1 MKYRWSLAPSQPLLT
16 GQLIRE
22 LPLSPLI
29 AQCLVNRGVT
39 SKAEVG
45 EFLNPRLKLLAD
57 PYLIP
62 QMEVAVERLWKARNN
77 NERLL
82 IYGDYD
88 VDGVSS
94 TALLTE
100 MLTTLGWLVQP
111 HLPGRFDDGYGL
123 SALSLEKCLEQ
134 FKADIVLAVDCGST
148 AVEAIRYLNQRKIDV
163 IVLDH
168 HQVSDPPPEPVAMVN
183 PQYSDDYPNFQE
195 LCSVGLAFKLAH
207 ALVKRGRQ
215 EGLQKERDLDL
226 KQYLDLVAL
235 GTIADLVPLTGE
247 NRKLVR
253 SGLEQLGQT
262 DRPGLIAL
270 KKVAGVSRPV
280 TVFNVGFHLGPRLN
294 AAGRMD
300 NPRTALEVLM
310 AKDQI
315 EADKAAEVLD
325 KHNTKRREIE
335 HLISSQAV
343 ENVREQFDPSRDFVI
358 VEGNMDWH
366 LGVIGIVASR
376 VMREF
381 YRPTFI
387 LASDGEGWKGS
398 ARSIE
403 GFDLAEAM
411 RNCDDLLNDHGGHAM
426 AAGVSVKPGRLD
438 AFRERINEIARHII
452 TPDMFQPPLKLDA
465 ETDLS
470 ELTLVHVEKMRQL
483 EPLGQ
488 GNPEI
493 QLLIGNLT
501 RSSPVYR
508 MGRDKQ
514 HAKFWVTDERSACE
528 VIAWNLKP
536 EDEPESNF
544 DIAVAPQINEFNG
557 RKTIQLKFIDWRP
570 SKGVAHQ
577 GST

>member
-1 MKYRWSLAPSQPLLT
+1 VKYRWSLAPSQPLLT

-22 LPLSPLI
+22 LPLSPLM

-39 SKAEVG
+39 SKAEVS

-62 QMEVAVERLWKARNN
+62 NMDAAIERLWKAREN

-94 TALLTE
+94 TALLVEVLTE
-100 MLTTLGWLVQP
+100 LGWAVEP

-123 SALSLEKCLEQ
+123 SEVSLEKCLEQ

-148 AVEAIRYLNQRKIDV
+148 AVKAIEFLNDRKIDV
-163 IVLDH
+163 LVLDH
-168 HQVSDPPPEPVAMVN
+168 HQVSTPPPEPFAMVN
-183 PQYSDDYPNFQE
+183 PQLSDDYPNFQE

-226 KQYLDLVAL
+226 KQYIDLVAL
-235 GTIADLVPLTGE
+235 GTVADLVPLTGE
-247 NRKLVR
+247 NRKLVH
-253 SGLEQLGQT
+253 SGLEQLGET
-262 DRPGLIAL
+262 TRPGLIAL
-270 KKVAGVSRPV
+270 KRVANVSKPV

-300 NPRTALEVLM
+300 NPDAALNLLI
-310 AKDQI
+310 AKDRY
-315 EADKAAEVLD
+315 EADKAAETLD
-325 KHNTKRREIE
+325 NYNRERREIE
-335 HLISSQAV
+335 RDISTQAV
-343 ENVREQFDPSRDFVI
+343 ESVRQRFDPGEDFVI
-358 VEGNMDWH
+358 VEGNMEWH

-387 LASDGEGWKGS
+387 LASDGDGWKGS

-411 RNCDDLLNDHGGHAM
+411 RSCDDLLNDHGGHAM
-426 AAGVSVKPGRLD
+426 AAGVSVKPGRLE
-438 AFRERINEIARHII
+438 AFRERINEIAKKTI
-452 TPDMFQPPLKLDA
+452 TPEMFQPPLKLDA
-465 ETDLS
+465 GTDLS
-470 ELTLVHVEKMRQL
+470 ELTLMHIEEMSQL
-483 EPLGQ
+483 EPIGQ

-493 QLLIGNLT
+493 QLLVPELIL
-501 RSSPVYR
+501 SSPIYR

-514 HAKFWVTDERSACE
+514 HAKFWVTDNHDACE
-528 VIAWNLKP
+528 VVAWNLKP
-536 EDEPESNF
+536 EDEPKDTF
-544 DIAVAPQINEFNG
+544 DIAVTPQINDFNG
-557 RKTIQLKFIDWRP
+557 RRSVQLKLIDWRP
-570 SKGVAHQ
+570 AKG
-577 GST
+577 

>member
-1 MKYRWSLAPSQPLLT
+1 M
-16 GQLIRE
+16 
-22 LPLSPLI
+22 
-29 AQCLVNRGVT
+29 AQCLVNRGVA
-39 SKAEVG
+39 SKAEVS
-45 EFLNPRLKLLAD
+45 EFLNPKLKLLAD
-57 PYLIP
+57 PFLIP
-62 QMEVAVERLWKARNN
+62 NMDAAVERLWKAREN

-100 MLTTLGWLVQP
+100 MLTELGWTVQP
-111 HLPGRFDDGYGL
+111 YLPGRFDDGYGL
-123 SALSLEKCLEQ
+123 SAEALEKCIEQ
-134 FKADIVLAVDCGST
+134 FETDVVLAVDCGST
-148 AVEAIRYLNQRKIDV
+148 AVEAIEFLNERQID
-163 IVLDH
+163 ILVLDH
-168 HQVSDPPPEPVAMVN
+168 HQVSDPPPKPLAMVN
-183 PQYSDDYPNFQE
+183 PQLSDDYPNFQE

-226 KQYLDLVAL
+226 RQYLDLVAL
-235 GTIADLVPLTGE
+235 GTVADLVPLTGE

-253 SGLEQLGQT
+253 SGLEQLGET
-262 DRPGLIAL
+262 DRPGVVAL
-270 KKVAGVSRPV
+270 KNVANVSKPV

-300 NPRTALEVLM
+300 NPDASLNLLL
-310 AKDQI
+310 AKDRY
-315 EADKAAEVLD
+315 EAEKAAETLNN
-325 KHNTKRREIE
+325 HNDERRKIE
-335 HLISSQAV
+335 RDISTQAV
-343 ENVREQFDPSRDFVI
+343 ESVRKRFDPKNDFVI
-358 VEGNMDWH
+358 VEGNMEWH

-387 LASDGEGWKGS
+387 LASDGDGWKGS

-411 RNCDDLLNDHGGHAM
+411 RGCDDLLNDHGGHAM

-438 AFRERINEIARHII
+438 AFRERINEIAKKNI

-465 ETDLS
+465 GTDLS
-470 ELTLVHVEKMRQL
+470 ELTLVHIEEMSQL

-493 QLLIGNLT
+493 QLLVAELT
-501 RSSPVYR
+501 LSSPIYR

-514 HAKFWVTDERSACE
+514 HAKFWVTDEHGACE
-528 VIAWNLKP
+528 VVAWNLKP
-536 EDEPESNF
+536 EDEPQDTF
-544 DIAVAPQINEFNG
+544 DIAVAPQINDFNG
-557 RKTIQLKFIDWRP
+557 RRSVQLKLIDWRP
-570 SKGVAHQ
+570 AKG
-577 GST
+577 

>member
-22 LPLSPLI
+22 LPLSPLM
-29 AQCLVNRGVT
+29 AQCLVNRGVAR
-39 SKAEVG
+39 KVEVS
-45 EFLNPRLKLLAD
+45 EFLNPKLKLLAD
-57 PYLIP
+57 PFLIP
-62 QMEVAVERLWKARNN
+62 NMDAAVERLWKAREN

-100 MLTTLGWLVQP
+100 MLTELGWTVQP
-111 HLPGRFDDGYGL
+111 YLPGRFDDGYGL
-123 SALSLEKCLEQ
+123 SAEALEKCIEQ
-134 FKADIVLAVDCGST
+134 FETDVVLAVDCGST
-148 AVEAIRYLNQRKIDV
+148 AVEAIEFLNERQID
-163 IVLDH
+163 ILVLDH
-168 HQVSDPPPEPVAMVN
+168 HQVSDPPPKPLAMVN
-183 PQYSDDYPNFQE
+183 PQLSDDYPNFQE

-226 KQYLDLVAL
+226 RQYLDLVAL
-235 GTIADLVPLTGE
+235 GTVADLVPLTGE

-253 SGLEQLGQT
+253 SGLEQLGET
-262 DRPGLIAL
+262 DRPGVVAL
-270 KKVAGVSRPV
+270 KNVANVSKPV
-280 TVFNVGFHLGPRLN
+280 TVFNVGFQLGPRLN

-300 NPRTALEVLM
+300 NPDASLNLLL
-310 AKDQI
+310 AKDRY
-315 EADKAAEVLD
+315 EAEKAAETLNN
-325 KHNTKRREIE
+325 HNDERRKIE
-335 HLISSQAV
+335 RDISTQAV
-343 ENVREQFDPSRDFVI
+343 ESVRKRFDPKNDFVI
-358 VEGNMDWH
+358 VEGNMEWH

-387 LASDGEGWKGS
+387 LASDGDGWKGS

-411 RNCDDLLNDHGGHAM
+411 RGCDDLLNDHGGHAM

-438 AFRERINEIARHII
+438 AFRERINEIAKKNI

-465 ETDLS
+465 GTDLS
-470 ELTLVHVEKMRQL
+470 ELTLVHIEEMSQL

-493 QLLIGNLT
+493 QLLVAELT
-501 RSSPVYR
+501 LSSPIYR

-514 HAKFWVTDERSACE
+514 HAKFWVTDEHGACE
-528 VIAWNLKP
+528 VVAWNLKP
-536 EDEPESNF
+536 EDEPQDTF
-544 DIAVAPQINEFNG
+544 DIAVAPQINDFNG
-557 RKTIQLKFIDWRP
+557 RRSVQLKLIDWRP
-570 SKGVAHQ
+570 AKG
-577 GST
+577 

>member
-22 LPLSPLI
+22 LPLSPLM
-29 AQCLVNRGVT
+29 AQCLVNRGVA
-39 SKAEVG
+39 SKVEVS
-45 EFLNPRLKLLAD
+45 EFLNPKLKLLAD
-57 PYLIP
+57 PFLIP
-62 QMEVAVERLWKARNN
+62 NMDAAVERLWKAREN

-100 MLTTLGWLVQP
+100 MLTELGWTVQP
-111 HLPGRFDDGYGL
+111 YLPGRFDDGYGL
-123 SALSLEKCLEQ
+123 SAEALEKCIEQ
-134 FKADIVLAVDCGST
+134 FETDVVLAVDCGST
-148 AVEAIRYLNQRKIDV
+148 AVEAIEFLNERQID
-163 IVLDH
+163 ILVLDH
-168 HQVSDPPPEPVAMVN
+168 HQVSDPPPKPLAMVN
-183 PQYSDDYPNFQE
+183 PQLSDDYPNFQE

-226 KQYLDLVAL
+226 RQYLDLVAL
-235 GTIADLVPLTGE
+235 GTVADLVPLTGE

-253 SGLEQLGQT
+253 SGLEQLGET
-262 DRPGLIAL
+262 DRPGVVAL
-270 KKVAGVSRPV
+270 KNVANVSKPV
-280 TVFNVGFHLGPRLN
+280 TVFNVGFQLGPRLN

-300 NPRTALEVLM
+300 NPDASLNLLL
-310 AKDQI
+310 AKDRY
-315 EADKAAEVLD
+315 EAEKAAETLNN
-325 KHNTKRREIE
+325 HNDERRKIE
-335 HLISSQAV
+335 RDISTQAV
-343 ENVREQFDPSRDFVI
+343 ESVRKRFDPKNDFVI
-358 VEGNMDWH
+358 VEGNMEWH

-387 LASDGEGWKGS
+387 LASDGDGWKGS

-411 RNCDDLLNDHGGHAM
+411 RGCDDLLNDHGGHAM

-438 AFRERINEIARHII
+438 AFRERINEIAKKTII
-452 TPDMFQPPLKLDA
+452 PNMFQPPLKLDA
-465 ETDLS
+465 GTDLS
-470 ELTLVHVEKMRQL
+470 ELTLVHIEEMSQL

-493 QLLIGNLT
+493 QLLVAELT
-501 RSSPVYR
+501 LSSPIYR

-514 HAKFWVTDERSACE
+514 HAKFWVTDEHGACE
-528 VIAWNLKP
+528 VVAWNLKP
-536 EDEPESNF
+536 EDEPQDTF
-544 DIAVAPQINEFNG
+544 DIAVAPQINDFNG
-557 RKTIQLKFIDWRP
+557 RRSVQLKLIDWRP
-570 SKGVAHQ
+570 AKG
-577 GST
+577 

>member
-1 MKYRWSLAPSQPLLT
+1 M
-16 GQLIRE
+16 
-22 LPLSPLI
+22 
-29 AQCLVNRGVT
+29 AQCLVNRGVAR
-39 SKAEVG
+39 KVEVS
-45 EFLNPRLKLLAD
+45 EFLNPKLKLLAD
-57 PYLIP
+57 PFLIP
-62 QMEVAVERLWKARNN
+62 NMDAAVERLWKTREN

-100 MLTTLGWLVQP
+100 MLTELGWTVQP
-111 HLPGRFDDGYGL
+111 YLPGRFDDGYGL
-123 SALSLEKCLEQ
+123 SAEALEKCIEQ
-134 FKADIVLAVDCGST
+134 FETDVVLAVDCGST
-148 AVEAIRYLNQRKIDV
+148 AVEAIEFLNERQID
-163 IVLDH
+163 ILVLDH
-168 HQVSDPPPEPVAMVN
+168 HQVSDPPPKPLAMVN
-183 PQYSDDYPNFQE
+183 PQLSDDYPNFQE

-226 KQYLDLVAL
+226 RQYLDLVAL
-235 GTIADLVPLTGE
+235 GTVADLVPLTGE

-253 SGLEQLGQT
+253 SGLEQLGET
-262 DRPGLIAL
+262 DRPGVVAL
-270 KKVAGVSRPV
+270 KNVANVSKPV
-280 TVFNVGFHLGPRLN
+280 TVFNVGFQLGPRLN

-300 NPRTALEVLM
+300 NPDASLNLLL
-310 AKDQI
+310 AKDRY
-315 EADKAAEVLD
+315 EAEKAAETLNN
-325 KHNTKRREIE
+325 HNDERRKIE
-335 HLISSQAV
+335 RDISTQAV
-343 ENVREQFDPSRDFVI
+343 ESVRKRFDPKNDFVI
-358 VEGNMDWH
+358 VEGNMEWH

-387 LASDGEGWKGS
+387 LASDGDGWKGS

-411 RNCDDLLNDHGGHAM
+411 RGCDDLLNDHGGHAM

-438 AFRERINEIARHII
+438 AFRERINEIAKKTI

-465 ETDLS
+465 GTDLS
-470 ELTLVHVEKMRQL
+470 ELTLVHIEEMSQL

-493 QLLIGNLT
+493 QLLVAELT
-501 RSSPVYR
+501 LSSPIYR

-514 HAKFWVTDERSACE
+514 HAKFWVTDEHGACE
-528 VIAWNLKP
+528 VVAWNLKP
-536 EDEPESNF
+536 EDEPQDTF
-544 DIAVAPQINEFNG
+544 DIAVAPQINDFNG
-557 RKTIQLKFIDWRP
+557 RRSVQLKLIDWRP
-570 SKGVAHQ
+570 AKG
-577 GST
+577 

>member
-22 LPLSPLI
+22 LPLSPLM

-39 SKAEVG
+39 SKAEVS

-57 PYLIP
+57 PFLIP
-62 QMEVAVERLWKARNN
+62 NMDAAVERLWKAREN

-94 TALLTE
+94 TALLVE
-100 MLTTLGWLVQP
+100 MLTELGWTVQS

-123 SALSLEKCLEQ
+123 SAVALEKCLEQ
-134 FKADIVLAVDCGST
+134 FEANIVLAVDCGST
-148 AVEAIRYLNQRKIDV
+148 AVEAIEFLNERKIDV
-163 IVLDH
+163 LVLDH
-168 HQVSDPPPEPVAMVN
+168 HQVSTPPPEPLAMIN
-183 PQYSDDYPNFQE
+183 PQLIDNYPNFQE

-235 GTIADLVPLTGE
+235 GTVADLVPLTGE

-253 SGLEQLGQT
+253 SGLEQLGET
-262 DRPGLIAL
+262 TRPGLLAL
-270 KKVAGVSRPV
+270 KKVANVSKPV
-280 TVFNVGFHLGPRLN
+280 TVFNIGFHLGPRLN

-300 NPRTALEVLM
+300 NPDAALNLLL
-310 AKDQI
+310 ARDHY
-315 EADKAAEVLD
+315 EAEKAADTLD
-325 KHNTKRREIE
+325 NYNRERREIE
-335 HLISSQAV
+335 RDISTQAV
-343 ENVREQFDPSRDFVI
+343 ESVRQRFDPVNDFVI
-358 VEGNMDWH
+358 VEGNMEWH

-387 LASDGEGWKGS
+387 LASDGDGWKGS

-411 RNCDDLLNDHGGHAM
+411 RGCDDLLNDHGGHAM

-438 AFRERINEIARHII
+438 AFRERINEIAKKNI

-465 ETDLS
+465 GTDLS
-470 ELTLVHVEKMRQL
+470 ELTVVHIEEMRQL

-493 QLLIGNLT
+493 QFLVAELT
-501 RSSPVYR
+501 LSSPIYR

-514 HAKFWVTDERSACE
+514 HAKFWVTDEHGACE
-528 VIAWNLKP
+528 VVAWNLKP
-536 EDEPESNF
+536 EDEPKDTF
-544 DIAVAPQINEFNG
+544 DIAVAPQINDFNG
-557 RKTIQLKFIDWRP
+557 RRSVQLKLIDWRP
-570 SKGVAHQ
+570 AKI
-577 GST
+577 

>member
-1 MKYRWSLAPSQPLLT
+1 M
-16 GQLIRE
+16 
-22 LPLSPLI
+22 
-29 AQCLVNRGVT
+29 AQCLVNRGVA
-39 SKAEVG
+39 SKVEVS
-45 EFLNPRLKLLAD
+45 EFLNPKLKLLAD
-57 PYLIP
+57 PFLIP
-62 QMEVAVERLWKARNN
+62 NMDAAVERLWKAREN

-100 MLTTLGWLVQP
+100 MLTELGWTVQP
-111 HLPGRFDDGYGL
+111 YLPGRFDDGYGL
-123 SALSLEKCLEQ
+123 SAEALEKCIEQ
-134 FKADIVLAVDCGST
+134 FETDVVLAVDCGST
-148 AVEAIRYLNQRKIDV
+148 AVEAIEFLNERQID
-163 IVLDH
+163 ILVLDH
-168 HQVSDPPPEPVAMVN
+168 HQVSDPPPKPLAMVN
-183 PQYSDDYPNFQE
+183 PQLSDDYPNFQE

-226 KQYLDLVAL
+226 RQYLDLVAL
-235 GTIADLVPLTGE
+235 GTVADLVPLTGE

-253 SGLEQLGQT
+253 SGLEQLGET
-262 DRPGLIAL
+262 DRPGVVAL
-270 KKVAGVSRPV
+270 KNVANVSKPV
-280 TVFNVGFHLGPRLN
+280 TVFNVGFQLGPRLN

-300 NPRTALEVLM
+300 NPDASLNLLL
-310 AKDQI
+310 AKDRY
-315 EADKAAEVLD
+315 EAEKAAETLNN
-325 KHNTKRREIE
+325 HNDERRKIE
-335 HLISSQAV
+335 RDISTQAV
-343 ENVREQFDPSRDFVI
+343 ESVRKRFDPKNDFVI
-358 VEGNMDWH
+358 VEGNMEWH

-387 LASDGEGWKGS
+387 LASDGDGWKGS

-411 RNCDDLLNDHGGHAM
+411 RGCDDLLNDHGGHAM

-438 AFRERINEIARHII
+438 AFRERINEIAKKTI

-465 ETDLS
+465 GTDLS
-470 ELTLVHVEKMRQL
+470 ELTLVHIEEMSQL

-493 QLLIGNLT
+493 QLLVAELT
-501 RSSPVYR
+501 LSSPIYR

-514 HAKFWVTDERSACE
+514 HAKFWVTDEHGACE
-528 VIAWNLKP
+528 VVAWNLKP
-536 EDEPESNF
+536 EDEPQDTF
-544 DIAVAPQINEFNG
+544 DIAVAPQINDFNG
-557 RKTIQLKFIDWRP
+557 RRSVQLKLIDWRP
-570 SKGVAHQ
+570 AKG
-577 GST
+577 

>member
-1 MKYRWSLAPSQPLLT
+1 M
-16 GQLIRE
+16 
-22 LPLSPLI
+22 
-29 AQCLVNRGVT
+29 AQCLVNRGVAR
-39 SKAEVG
+39 KVEVS
-45 EFLNPRLKLLAD
+45 EFLNPKLKLLAD
-57 PYLIP
+57 PFLIP
-62 QMEVAVERLWKARNN
+62 NMDAAVERLWKAREN

-100 MLTTLGWLVQP
+100 MLTELGWTVQP
-111 HLPGRFDDGYGL
+111 YLPGRFDDGYGL
-123 SALSLEKCLEQ
+123 SAEALEKCIEQ
-134 FKADIVLAVDCGST
+134 FETDVVLAVDCGST
-148 AVEAIRYLNQRKIDV
+148 AVEAIEFLNERQID
-163 IVLDH
+163 ILVLDH
-168 HQVSDPPPEPVAMVN
+168 HQVSDPPPKPLAMVN
-183 PQYSDDYPNFQE
+183 PQLSDDYPNFQE

-226 KQYLDLVAL
+226 RQYLDLVAL
-235 GTIADLVPLTGE
+235 GTVADLVPLTGE

-253 SGLEQLGQT
+253 SGLEQLGET
-262 DRPGLIAL
+262 DRPGIVAL
-270 KKVAGVSRPV
+270 KNVANVSKPV

-300 NPRTALEVLM
+300 NPDASLNLL
-310 AKDQI
+310 AKDRY
-315 EADKAAEVLD
+315 EAEKAAETLNN
-325 KHNTKRREIE
+325 HNDERRKIE
-335 HLISSQAV
+335 RDISTQAV
-343 ENVREQFDPSRDFVI
+343 ESVRKRFDPKNDFVI
-358 VEGNMDWH
+358 VEGNMEWH

-387 LASDGEGWKGS
+387 LASDGDGWKGS

-411 RNCDDLLNDHGGHAM
+411 RGCDDLLNDHGGHAM

-438 AFRERINEIARHII
+438 AFRERINEIAKKNI

-465 ETDLS
+465 GTDLS
-470 ELTLVHVEKMRQL
+470 ELTLVHIEEMSQL

-493 QLLIGNLT
+493 QLLVAELT
-501 RSSPVYR
+501 LSSPIYR

-514 HAKFWVTDERSACE
+514 HAKFWVTDEHGACE
-528 VIAWNLKP
+528 VVAWNLKP
-536 EDEPESNF
+536 EDEPQDTF
-544 DIAVAPQINEFNG
+544 DIAVAPQINDFNG
-557 RKTIQLKFIDWRP
+557 RRSVQLKLIDWRP
-570 SKGVAHQ
+570 AKG
-577 GST
+577 

>member
-1 MKYRWSLAPSQPLLT
+1 M
-16 GQLIRE
+16 
-22 LPLSPLI
+22 
-29 AQCLVNRGVT
+29 AQCLVNRGVV
-39 SKAEVG
+39 SKAEVS

-57 PYLIP
+57 PFLIP
-62 QMEVAVERLWKARNN
+62 NMDAAVERLWKAREN

-100 MLTTLGWLVQP
+100 MLTELGWAVQP
-111 HLPGRFDDGYGL
+111 HLPGRFDEGYGL
-123 SALSLEKCLEQ
+123 NVVSIERCLEQ
-134 FKADIVLAVDCGST
+134 YEIDIVLAVDCGST
-148 AVEAIRYLNQRKIDV
+148 AVEAIAFLNERKVDV

-168 HQVSDPPPEPVAMVN
+168 HQVSDPPPQPLAMVN
-183 PQYSDDYPNFQE
+183 PQISDDYPNYQE

-226 KQYLDLVAL
+226 KQYLDFVAL
-235 GTIADLVPLTGE
+235 GTVADLVPLTGE

-253 SGLEQLGQT
+253 SGLEQLGET
-262 DRPGLIAL
+262 VRPGLVAL
-270 KKVAGVSRPV
+270 KTVANVSKPV

-300 NPRTALEVLM
+300 NPNASLNLLL
-310 AKDQI
+310 AKDRH
-315 EADKAAEVLD
+315 EAEKAAETLD
-325 KHNTKRREIE
+325 KHNTERREIE
-335 HLISSQAV
+335 RDISSQAV
-343 ENVREQFDPSRDFVI
+343 ESVRKRFDPENDFVI
-358 VEGNMDWH
+358 VEGNMEWH

-387 LASDGEGWKGS
+387 LASDGDGWKGS

-411 RNCDDLLNDHGGHAM
+411 RGCDNLLNDHGGHAM

-438 AFRERINEIARHII
+438 AFRERINEIAKKTI

-465 ETDLS
+465 GTDLS
-470 ELTLVHVEKMRQL
+470 ELTLVHVESMRQL

-493 QLLIGNLT
+493 QLLVADLT
-501 RSSPVYR
+501 LSSPIYR

-514 HAKFWVTDERSACE
+514 HAKFWVTDERGACE

-536 EDEPESNF
+536 EDEPKDNF
-544 DIAVAPQINEFNG
+544 DIAVAPQINDFNG
-557 RKTIQLKFIDWRP
+557 RRSIQLKLIDWRP
-570 SKGVAHQ
+570 ASD
-577 GST
+577 

>member
-1 MKYRWSLAPSQPLLT
+1 M
-16 GQLIRE
+16 
-22 LPLSPLI
+22 
-29 AQCLVNRGVT
+29 AQCLVNRGVA
-39 SKAEVG
+39 SKVEVS
-45 EFLNPRLKLLAD
+45 EFLNPKLKLLAD
-57 PYLIP
+57 PFLIP
-62 QMEVAVERLWKARNN
+62 NMDAAVERLWKTREN

-100 MLTTLGWLVQP
+100 MLTELGWTVQP
-111 HLPGRFDDGYGL
+111 YLPGRFDDGYGL
-123 SALSLEKCLEQ
+123 SAEALEKCIEQ
-134 FKADIVLAVDCGST
+134 FETDVVLAVDCGST
-148 AVEAIRYLNQRKIDV
+148 AVEAIEFLNERQID
-163 IVLDH
+163 ILVLDH
-168 HQVSDPPPEPVAMVN
+168 HQVSDPPPKPLAMVN
-183 PQYSDDYPNFQE
+183 PQLSDDYPNFQE

-226 KQYLDLVAL
+226 RQYLDLVAL
-235 GTIADLVPLTGE
+235 GTVADLVPLTGE

-253 SGLEQLGQT
+253 SGLEQLGET
-262 DRPGLIAL
+262 DRPGVVAL
-270 KKVAGVSRPV
+270 KNVANVSKPV

-300 NPRTALEVLM
+300 NPDASLNLLL
-310 AKDQI
+310 AKDRY
-315 EADKAAEVLD
+315 EAEKAAETLNN
-325 KHNTKRREIE
+325 HNDERRKIE
-335 HLISSQAV
+335 RDISTQAV
-343 ENVREQFDPSRDFVI
+343 ESVRKRFDPKNDFVI
-358 VEGNMDWH
+358 VEGNMEWH

-387 LASDGEGWKGS
+387 LASDGDGWKGS

-411 RNCDDLLNDHGGHAM
+411 RGCDDLLNDHGGHAM

-438 AFRERINEIARHII
+438 AFRERINEIAKKTI

-465 ETDLS
+465 GTDLS
-470 ELTLVHVEKMRQL
+470 ELTLVHIEEMSQL

-493 QLLIGNLT
+493 QLLVAELT
-501 RSSPVYR
+501 LSSPIYR

-514 HAKFWVTDERSACE
+514 HAKFWVTDEHGACE
-528 VIAWNLKP
+528 VVAWNLKP
-536 EDEPESNF
+536 EDEPQDTF
-544 DIAVAPQINEFNG
+544 DIAVAPQINDFNG
-557 RKTIQLKFIDWRP
+557 RRSVQLKLIDWRP
-570 SKGVAHQ
+570 AKG
-577 GST
+577 

>member
-1 MKYRWSLAPSQPLLT
+1 M
-16 GQLIRE
+16 
-22 LPLSPLI
+22 
-29 AQCLVNRGVT
+29 AQCLVNRGVAR
-39 SKAEVG
+39 KVEVS
-45 EFLNPRLKLLAD
+45 EFLNPKLKLLAD
-57 PYLIP
+57 PFLIP
-62 QMEVAVERLWKARNN
+62 NMDAAVERLWKAREN

-100 MLTTLGWLVQP
+100 MLTELGWTVQP
-111 HLPGRFDDGYGL
+111 YLPGRFDDGYGL
-123 SALSLEKCLEQ
+123 SAEALEKCIEQ
-134 FKADIVLAVDCGST
+134 FETDVVLAVDCGST
-148 AVEAIRYLNQRKIDV
+148 AVEAIEFLNERQID
-163 IVLDH
+163 ILVLDH
-168 HQVSDPPPEPVAMVN
+168 HQVSDPPPKPLAMVN
-183 PQYSDDYPNFQE
+183 PQLSDDYPNFQE

-226 KQYLDLVAL
+226 RQYLDLVAL
-235 GTIADLVPLTGE
+235 GTVADLVPLTGE

-253 SGLEQLGQT
+253 SGLEQLGET
-262 DRPGLIAL
+262 DRPGVVAL
-270 KKVAGVSRPV
+270 KNVANVSKPV
-280 TVFNVGFHLGPRLN
+280 TVFNVGFQLGPRLN

-300 NPRTALEVLM
+300 NPDASLNLLL
-310 AKDQI
+310 AKDRY
-315 EADKAAEVLD
+315 EAEKAAETLNN
-325 KHNTKRREIE
+325 HNDERRKIE
-335 HLISSQAV
+335 RDISTQAV
-343 ENVREQFDPSRDFVI
+343 ESVRKRFDPKNDFVI
-358 VEGNMDWH
+358 VEGNMEWH

-387 LASDGEGWKGS
+387 LASDGDGWKGS

-411 RNCDDLLNDHGGHAM
+411 RGCDDLLNDHGGHAM

-438 AFRERINEIARHII
+438 AFRERINEIAKKTI

-465 ETDLS
+465 GTDLS
-470 ELTLVHVEKMRQL
+470 ELTLVHIEEMSQL

-493 QLLIGNLT
+493 QLLVAELT
-501 RSSPVYR
+501 LSSPIYR

-514 HAKFWVTDERSACE
+514 HAKFWVTDEHGACE
-528 VIAWNLKP
+528 VVAWNLKP
-536 EDEPESNF
+536 EDEPQDTF
-544 DIAVAPQINEFNG
+544 DIAVAPQINDFNG
-557 RKTIQLKFIDWRP
+557 RRSVQLKLIDWRP
-570 SKGVAHQ
+570 AKG
-577 GST
+577 

>member
-1 MKYRWSLAPSQPLLT
+1 M
-16 GQLIRE
+16 
-22 LPLSPLI
+22 

-39 SKAEVG
+39 SKAEVS

-57 PYLIP
+57 PFLIP
-62 QMEVAVERLWKARNN
+62 NMDAAIERLWKAREN

-94 TALLTE
+94 TALLVEVLTE
-100 MLTTLGWLVQP
+100 LGWAVKP
-111 HLPGRFDDGYGL
+111 YLPGRFDDGYGL
-123 SALSLEKCLEQ
+123 SEVSLEKCLEQ

-148 AVEAIRYLNQRKIDV
+148 AVKAIEFLNDKKIDV
-163 IVLDH
+163 LVLDH
-168 HQVSDPPPEPVAMVN
+168 HQVSTPPPEPFAMVN
-183 PQYSDDYPNFQE
+183 PQLSDDYPNFQE

-226 KQYLDLVAL
+226 KQYIDLVAL
-235 GTIADLVPLTGE
+235 GTVADLVPLTGE
-247 NRKLVR
+247 NRKLVS
-253 SGLEQLGQT
+253 SGLEQLGET
-262 DRPGLIAL
+262 TRPGLIAL
-270 KKVAGVSRPV
+270 KKVANVSKPV

-300 NPRTALEVLM
+300 NPDAALKLLI
-310 AKDQI
+310 AKDHY
-315 EADKAAEVLD
+315 EADKAAETLD
-325 KHNTKRREIE
+325 NYNRERREIE
-335 HLISSQAV
+335 RDISTQAV
-343 ENVREQFDPSRDFVI
+343 ESVRQRFEPGEDFVI

-387 LASDGEGWKGS
+387 LASDGDGWKGS

-411 RNCDDLLNDHGGHAM
+411 RSCDDLLNDHGGHAM

-438 AFRERINEIARHII
+438 AFRERINEIAKKTI
-452 TPDMFQPPLKLDA
+452 TPEMFQPPLKLDA

-470 ELTLVHVEKMRQL
+470 ELTLMHIEEMSQL
-483 EPLGQ
+483 EPIGQ

-493 QLLIGNLT
+493 QLLVAELT
-501 RSSPVYR
+501 LSSPIYR

-514 HAKFWVTDERSACE
+514 HAKFWVTDNHDACE
-528 VIAWNLKP
+528 VVAWNLKP
-536 EDEPESNF
+536 EDEPKDTF
-544 DIAVAPQINEFNG
+544 DIAVAPQINDFNG
-557 RKTIQLKFIDWRP
+557 RRSVQLKLIDWRP
-570 SKGVAHQ
+570 AKG
-577 GST
+577 

>member
-1 MKYRWSLAPSQPLLT
+1 M
-16 GQLIRE
+16 
-22 LPLSPLI
+22 
-29 AQCLVNRGVT
+29 AQCLVNRGVA
-39 SKAEVG
+39 SKAEVS
-45 EFLNPRLKLLAD
+45 EFLNPKLKLLAD
-57 PYLIP
+57 PFLIP
-62 QMEVAVERLWKARNN
+62 NMDAAVERLWKAREN

-100 MLTTLGWLVQP
+100 MLTELGWTVQP
-111 HLPGRFDDGYGL
+111 YLPGRFDDGYGL
-123 SALSLEKCLEQ
+123 SAEALEKCIEQ
-134 FKADIVLAVDCGST
+134 FETDVVLAVDCGST
-148 AVEAIRYLNQRKIDV
+148 AVEAIEFLNERQID
-163 IVLDH
+163 ILVLDH
-168 HQVSDPPPEPVAMVN
+168 HQVSDPPPKPLAMVN
-183 PQYSDDYPNFQE
+183 PQLSDDYPNFQE

-226 KQYLDLVAL
+226 RQYLDLVAL
-235 GTIADLVPLTGE
+235 GTVADLVPLTGE

-253 SGLEQLGQT
+253 FGLEQLGET
-262 DRPGLIAL
+262 DRPGIVAL
-270 KKVAGVSRPV
+270 KNVANVSKPV

-300 NPRTALEVLM
+300 NPDASLNLLL
-310 AKDQI
+310 AKDRY
-315 EADKAAEVLD
+315 EAEKAAETLNN
-325 KHNTKRREIE
+325 HNDERRKIE
-335 HLISSQAV
+335 RDISTQAV
-343 ENVREQFDPSRDFVI
+343 ESVRKRFDPKNDFVI
-358 VEGNMDWH
+358 VEGNMEWH

-387 LASDGEGWKGS
+387 LASDGDGWKGS

-411 RNCDDLLNDHGGHAM
+411 RGCDDLLNDHGGHAM

-438 AFRERINEIARHII
+438 AFRERINEIAKKNI

-465 ETDLS
+465 GTDLS
-470 ELTLVHVEKMRQL
+470 ELTLVHIEEMSQL

-493 QLLIGNLT
+493 QLLVAELT
-501 RSSPVYR
+501 LSSPIYR

-514 HAKFWVTDERSACE
+514 HAKFWVTDEHGACE
-528 VIAWNLKP
+528 VVAWNLKP
-536 EDEPESNF
+536 EDEPQDTF
-544 DIAVAPQINEFNG
+544 DIAVAPQINDFNG
-557 RKTIQLKFIDWRP
+557 RRSVQLKLIDWRP
-570 SKGVAHQ
+570 AKG
-577 GST
+577 

>member
-1 MKYRWSLAPSQPLLT
+1 M
-16 GQLIRE
+16 
-22 LPLSPLI
+22 

-39 SKAEVG
+39 SKAEVS

-62 QMEVAVERLWKARNN
+62 NMDAAIERLWKAREN

-94 TALLTE
+94 TALLVEVLTE
-100 MLTTLGWLVQP
+100 LGWAVEP

-123 SALSLEKCLEQ
+123 SEVSLEKCLEQ

-148 AVEAIRYLNQRKIDV
+148 AVKAIEFLNDRKIDV
-163 IVLDH
+163 LVLDH
-168 HQVSDPPPEPVAMVN
+168 HQVSTPPPEPFAMVN
-183 PQYSDDYPNFQE
+183 PQLSDDYPNFQE

-226 KQYLDLVAL
+226 KQYIDLVAL
-235 GTIADLVPLTGE
+235 GTVADLVPLTGE
-247 NRKLVR
+247 NRKLVH
-253 SGLEQLGQT
+253 SGLEQLGET
-262 DRPGLIAL
+262 TRPGLIAL
-270 KKVAGVSRPV
+270 KRVANVSKPV

-300 NPRTALEVLM
+300 NPDAALNLLI
-310 AKDQI
+310 AKDRY
-315 EADKAAEVLD
+315 EADKAAETLD
-325 KHNTKRREIE
+325 NYNRERREIE
-335 HLISSQAV
+335 RDISTQAV
-343 ENVREQFDPSRDFVI
+343 ESVRQRFDPGEDFVI
-358 VEGNMDWH
+358 VEGNMEWH

-387 LASDGEGWKGS
+387 LASDGDGWKGS

-411 RNCDDLLNDHGGHAM
+411 RSCDDLLNDHGGHAM
-426 AAGVSVKPGRLD
+426 AAGVSVKPGRLE
-438 AFRERINEIARHII
+438 AFRERINEIAKKTI
-452 TPDMFQPPLKLDA
+452 TPEMFQPPLKLDA
-465 ETDLS
+465 GTDLS
-470 ELTLVHVEKMRQL
+470 ELTLMHIEEMSQL
-483 EPLGQ
+483 EPIGQ

-493 QLLIGNLT
+493 QLLVPELIL
-501 RSSPVYR
+501 SSPIYR

-514 HAKFWVTDERSACE
+514 HAKFWVTDNHDACE
-528 VIAWNLKP
+528 VVAWNLKP
-536 EDEPESNF
+536 EDEPKDTF
-544 DIAVAPQINEFNG
+544 DIAVAPQINDFNG
-557 RKTIQLKFIDWRP
+557 RRSVQLKLIDWRP
-570 SKGVAHQ
+570 AKG
-577 GST
+577 

>member
-1 MKYRWSLAPSQPLLT
+1 M
-16 GQLIRE
+16 
-22 LPLSPLI
+22 

-39 SKAEVG
+39 SKAEVS

-62 QMEVAVERLWKARNN
+62 NMDAAIERLWKAREN

-94 TALLTE
+94 TALLVEVLTE
-100 MLTTLGWLVQP
+100 LGWAVEP

-123 SALSLEKCLEQ
+123 SEVSLEKCLEQ

-148 AVEAIRYLNQRKIDV
+148 AVKAIEFLNDRKIDV
-163 IVLDH
+163 LVLDH
-168 HQVSDPPPEPVAMVN
+168 HQVSTPPPEPFAMVN
-183 PQYSDDYPNFQE
+183 PQLSDDYPNFQE

-226 KQYLDLVAL
+226 KQYIDLVAL
-235 GTIADLVPLTGE
+235 GTVADLVPLTGE
-247 NRKLVR
+247 NRKLVH
-253 SGLEQLGQT
+253 SGLQQLGET
-262 DRPGLIAL
+262 TRPGLIAL
-270 KKVAGVSRPV
+270 KRVANVSKPV

-300 NPRTALEVLM
+300 NPDAALNLLI
-310 AKDQI
+310 AKDRY
-315 EADKAAEVLD
+315 EADKAAETLD
-325 KHNTKRREIE
+325 NYNRERREIE
-335 HLISSQAV
+335 RDISTQAV
-343 ENVREQFDPSRDFVI
+343 ESVRQRFDPGEDFVI
-358 VEGNMDWH
+358 VEGNMEWH

-387 LASDGEGWKGS
+387 LASDGDGWKGS

-411 RNCDDLLNDHGGHAM
+411 RSCDDLLNDHGGHAM
-426 AAGVSVKPGRLD
+426 AAGVSVKPGRLE
-438 AFRERINEIARHII
+438 AFRERINEIAKKTI
-452 TPDMFQPPLKLDA
+452 TPEMFQPPLKLDA
-465 ETDLS
+465 GTDLS
-470 ELTLVHVEKMRQL
+470 ELTLMHIEEMSQL
-483 EPLGQ
+483 EPIGQ

-493 QLLIGNLT
+493 QLLVPELIL
-501 RSSPVYR
+501 SSPIYR

-514 HAKFWVTDERSACE
+514 HAKFWVTDNHDACE
-528 VIAWNLKP
+528 VVAWNLKP
-536 EDEPESNF
+536 EDEPKDTF
-544 DIAVAPQINEFNG
+544 DIAVAPQINDFNG
-557 RKTIQLKFIDWRP
+557 RRSVQLKLIDWRP
-570 SKGVAHQ
+570 AKG
-577 GST
+577 

>member
-1 MKYRWSLAPSQPLLT
+1 M
-16 GQLIRE
+16 
-22 LPLSPLI
+22 
-29 AQCLVNRGVT
+29 AQCLVNRGVA
-39 SKAEVG
+39 SKAEVS
-45 EFLNPRLKLLAD
+45 EFLNPKLKLLAD
-57 PYLIP
+57 PFLIP
-62 QMEVAVERLWKARNN
+62 NMDAAVERLWKAREN

-100 MLTTLGWLVQP
+100 MLTELGWTVQP
-111 HLPGRFDDGYGL
+111 YLPGRFDDGYGL
-123 SALSLEKCLEQ
+123 SAEALEKCIEQ
-134 FKADIVLAVDCGST
+134 FETDVVLAVDCGST
-148 AVEAIRYLNQRKIDV
+148 AVEAIEFLNERQID
-163 IVLDH
+163 ILVLDH
-168 HQVSDPPPEPVAMVN
+168 HQVSDPPPKPLAMVN
-183 PQYSDDYPNFQE
+183 PQLSDDYPNFQE

-226 KQYLDLVAL
+226 RQYLDLVAL
-235 GTIADLVPLTGE
+235 GTVADLVPLTGE

-253 SGLEQLGQT
+253 SGLEQLGET
-262 DRPGLIAL
+262 DRPGVVAL
-270 KKVAGVSRPV
+270 KNVANVSKPV
-280 TVFNVGFHLGPRLN
+280 TVFNVGFQLGPRLN

-300 NPRTALEVLM
+300 NPDASLNLLL
-310 AKDQI
+310 AKDRY
-315 EADKAAEVLD
+315 EAEKAAETLNN
-325 KHNTKRREIE
+325 HNDERRKIE
-335 HLISSQAV
+335 RDISTQAV
-343 ENVREQFDPSRDFVI
+343 ESVRKRFDPKNDFVI
-358 VEGNMDWH
+358 VEGNMEWH

-387 LASDGEGWKGS
+387 LASDGDGWKGS

-411 RNCDDLLNDHGGHAM
+411 RGCDDLLNDHGGHAM

-438 AFRERINEIARHII
+438 AFRERINEIAKKTI

-465 ETDLS
+465 GTDLS
-470 ELTLVHVEKMRQL
+470 ELTLVHIEEMSQL

-493 QLLIGNLT
+493 QLLVAELT
-501 RSSPVYR
+501 LSSPLYR

-514 HAKFWVTDERSACE
+514 HAKFWVTDEHGACE
-528 VIAWNLKP
+528 VVAWNLKP
-536 EDEPESNF
+536 EDEPQDTF
-544 DIAVAPQINEFNG
+544 DIAVAPQINDFNG
-557 RKTIQLKFIDWRP
+557 RRSVQLKLIDWRP
-570 SKGVAHQ
+570 AKG
-577 GST
+577 

>member
-16 GQLIRE
+16 GQLFRE
-22 LPLSPLI
+22 LPLSPLM
-29 AQCLVNRGVT
+29 AQCLVNRGVAR
-39 SKAEVG
+39 KVEVS
-45 EFLNPRLKLLAD
+45 EFLNPKLKLLAD
-57 PYLIP
+57 PFLIP
-62 QMEVAVERLWKARNN
+62 NMDAAVERLWKTREN

-100 MLTTLGWLVQP
+100 MLTELGWTVQP
-111 HLPGRFDDGYGL
+111 YLPGRFDDGYGL
-123 SALSLEKCLEQ
+123 SAEALEKCIEQ
-134 FKADIVLAVDCGST
+134 FETDVVLAVDCGST
-148 AVEAIRYLNQRKIDV
+148 AVEAIEFLNERQID
-163 IVLDH
+163 ILVLDH
-168 HQVSDPPPEPVAMVN
+168 HQVSDPPPKPLAMVN
-183 PQYSDDYPNFQE
+183 PQLSDDYPNFQE

-226 KQYLDLVAL
+226 RQYLDLVAL
-235 GTIADLVPLTGE
+235 GTVADLVPLTGE

-253 SGLEQLGQT
+253 SGLEQLGET
-262 DRPGLIAL
+262 DRPGVVAL
-270 KKVAGVSRPV
+270 KNVANVSKPV
-280 TVFNVGFHLGPRLN
+280 TVFNVGFQLGPRLN

-300 NPRTALEVLM
+300 NPDASLNLLL
-310 AKDQI
+310 AKDRY
-315 EADKAAEVLD
+315 EAEKAAETLNN
-325 KHNTKRREIE
+325 HNDERRKIE
-335 HLISSQAV
+335 RDISTQAV
-343 ENVREQFDPSRDFVI
+343 ESVRKRFDPKNDFVI
-358 VEGNMDWH
+358 VEGNMEWH

-387 LASDGEGWKGS
+387 LASDGDGWKGS

-411 RNCDDLLNDHGGHAM
+411 RGCDDLLNDHGGHAM

-438 AFRERINEIARHII
+438 AFRERINEIAKKTII
-452 TPDMFQPPLKLDA
+452 PNMFQPPLKLDA
-465 ETDLS
+465 GTDLS
-470 ELTLVHVEKMRQL
+470 ELTLVHIEEMSQL

-493 QLLIGNLT
+493 QLLVAELT
-501 RSSPVYR
+501 LSSPLYR

-514 HAKFWVTDERSACE
+514 HAKFWVTDEHGACE
-528 VIAWNLKP
+528 VVAWNLKP
-536 EDEPESNF
+536 EDEPQDTF
-544 DIAVAPQINEFNG
+544 DIAVAPQINDFNG
-557 RKTIQLKFIDWRP
+557 RRSVQLKLIDWRP
-570 SKGVAHQ
+570 AKG
-577 GST
+577 